1 VGPGGFLCACRSMWV
16 QMLLSDC
23 MVLCVQVD
31 PGRLVCVPLSDKI
44 ILV

>member
-1 VGPGGFLCACRSMWV
+1 M
-16 QMLLSDC
+16 LSDY
-23 MVLCVQVD
+23 VVQCVQVD